1 MSAIEPAM
9 TTTETEISVVIPCH
23 NEQDN
28 LQPLVAAIR
37 AALDPLKRT
46 YEIIVTDDQSSD
58 GSWALLQKM
67 CATIPQL
74 RAQRFEKQSG
84 QSAGLW
90 AGMRA
95 ARG

>member
-1 MSAIEPAM
+1 MI
-9 TTTETEISVVIPCH
+9 TTETEISVVIPCH

-58 GSWALLQKM
+58 GSWADSH
-67 CATIPQL
+67 TH
-74 RAQRFEKQSG
+74 RT
-84 QSAGLW
+84 
-90 AGMRA
+90 
-95 ARG
+95 